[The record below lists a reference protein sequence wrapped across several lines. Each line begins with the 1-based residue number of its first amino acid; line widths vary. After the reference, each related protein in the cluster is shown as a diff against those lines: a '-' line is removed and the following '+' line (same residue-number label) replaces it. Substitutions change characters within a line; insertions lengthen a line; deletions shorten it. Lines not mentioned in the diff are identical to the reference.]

1 MRIIYY
7 EYDNN
12 RIDNYNN
19 TNNDNHYNL
28 LKCDW
33 CISCVIVTNHS
44 VQLSVI
50 GQIHLGQASPVE
62 TASKGKDSSIMV
74 IPQ

>member
-1 MRIIYY
+1 MNMIIIELIIIIIQTRI
-7 EYDNN
+7 N
-12 RIDNYNN
+12 
-19 TNNDNHYNL
+19 YNL
-28 LKCDW
+28 LQCDW
-33 CISCVIVTNHS
+33 CTSCVIVTNHS

-62 TASKGKDSSIMV
+62 TASKGKDSSVMV